1 MLLFF
6 ICACGMETQIVGA
19 VDNSS
24 DDTSITITDTTDTSV
39 TAPKLEGVVG
49 YVNYTFQQIACQN
62 CMGVTQEIT
71 LNFTAVFH
79 DAISDTHT
87 SWMPSAGTCIENII
101 ESSPVYVPINVGPT
115 LDVIGP
121 ISSFSVSQIGQDTYA
136 TSSIYES
143 QYDRDGVH
151 TVYSDVLYD
160 GFMFISSSGFDYVEP
175 ASLLYVDMSY
185 AYQAPIYRSGATFYW
200 GPSGSGENFM
210 IIVAVYTSDGSS
222 LLGYV
227 ACMDDDVGY
236 MTIPSTYLSSY
247 SQGSLVAIHLSRQ
260 SIEMSPSEDLGGYV
274 ETHIEWEVVGTGHI
288 E

>member
-1 MLLFF
+1 MIFIVLLFF
-6 ICACGMETQIVGA
+6 VCACGMETQIVGV
-19 VDNSS
+19 VDNSP
-24 DDTSITITDTTDTSV
+24 DDTSITTTDTTS
-39 TAPKLEGVVG
+39 
-49 YVNYTFQQIACQN
+49 
-62 CMGVTQEIT
+62 VTQEIT
-71 LNFTAVFH
+71 LNFSAVFH

-87 SWMPSAGTCIENII
+87 SWMPSTGTCIENII
-101 ESSPVYVPINVGPT
+101 ESSPIYIPINVGPT

-121 ISSFSVSQIGQDTYA
+121 ISSFSVSQIGQDMYA

-143 QYDRDGVH
+143 QYDRDGTH
-151 TVYSDVLYD
+151 TVYSDALYD
-160 GFMFISSSGFDYVEP
+160 GFTFISSRGFDYVEP
-175 ASLLYVDMSY
+175 ISLLYVDMSY
-185 AYQAPIYRSGATFYW
+185 AYKAPIYRSGSTFYW

-227 ACMDDDVGY
+227 ACMGDDVGY

-247 SQGSLVAIHLSRQ
+247 SQGSLVAVHLSRQ
-260 SIEMSPSEDLGGYV
+260 SIEMSPSVDLGGYV